1 MMAESNDTRV
11 RVPANILVDE
21 TTSSRDESD
30 DIDTLNPFGRV
41 QSDDS
46 ETLNPPGRV
55 PIDCGEDNKKPI
67 FLKCIREQSTLAL

>member
-1 MMAESNDTRV
+1 MLPNSW
-11 RVPANILVDE
+11 PANILLDE
-21 TTSSRDESD
+21 TTSSCDESD

-55 PIDCGEDNKKPI
+55 PIDCGEDNKKPP
-67 FLKCIREQSTLAL
+67 LPK